1 LEANFV
7 YHENDGQPL
16 VSGSVN
22 WAKEGRS
29 FKIEPCNKFATDDK
43 DCFVWSEVD
52 SRHWYVKPLKN
63 YPLKY
68 SFLKISTCL
77 NKG

>member
-1 LEANFV
+1 MSNFFFLYQNDAEFLEANFV

-29 FKIEPCNKFATDDK
+29 FKIEPCNKFVSDEK

-52 SRHWYVKPLKN
+52 TGHWYE
-63 YPLKY
+63 
-68 SFLKISTCL
+68 SS
-77 NKG
+77 